1 MTRQGQILQVIE
13 NYIAVHGCS
22 PSNREIAA
30 AAGLKSPSTVLRH
43 LKQLKADG
51 YVTYQ
56 PGVPR
61 TVRVLPRPRRAAEAE
76 QILDARDLD
85 EVVWVPFVGRMPRD
99 MAVARDELRLLHVS
113 GGLATHPSVR
123 PGDWVVVRRP
133 PGQPSRGTVI
143 AVLRQVEPV
152 TAQ

>member
-1 MTRQGQILQVIE
+1 MTRRGQILQVIE

-22 PSNREIAA
+22 PSSREIAA
-30 AAGLKSPSTVLRH
+30 EAGLKSPSTVLRH

-61 TVRVLPRPRRAAEAE
+61 TVRVLPGRAAEAD
-76 QILDARDLD
+76 QVLDAGDPD
-85 EVVWVPFVGRMPRD
+85 NVVWVPFLGRMPRD
-99 MAVARDELRLLHVS
+99 MAIAREELRLLHVS
-113 GGLATHPSVR
+113 GDTATHPGVR
-123 PGDWVVVRRP
+123 PGDWMVVRRP
-133 PGQPSRGTVI
+133 RGQPHHGTVI

-152 TAQ
+152 TGP

>member
-13 NYIAVHGCS
+13 RYVATHGCS

-30 AAGLKSPSTVLRH
+30 AAGLRSPSTVLRY
-43 LKQLKADG
+43 LRQLKADG
-51 YVTYQ
+51 YLTYQ

-61 TVRVLPRPRRAAEAE
+61 TVRVLPRPRPPADDE
-76 QILDARDLD
+76 QVLDIRDPD
-85 EVVWVPFVGRMPRD
+85 KVVWVPFLGRMPRD
-99 MAVARDELRLLHVS
+99 MAVAREELRLLHVAPGS
-113 GGLATHPSVR
+113 VTAPGVR

-133 PGQPSRGTVI
+133 PGGPQHGTVI

-152 TAQ
+152 TSP

>member
-13 NYIAVHGCS
+13 RYIAVHGCS

-30 AAGLKSPSTVLRH
+30 AAGLKSPSTVLRY

-61 TVRVLPRPRRAAEAE
+61 TVRVLPRPRRAAEDE
-76 QILDARDLD
+76 QILDARDPD
-85 EVVWVPFVGRMPRD
+85 KVVWVPFVGRMPRD
-99 MAVARDELRLLHVS
+99 MAVARDELRLLHVP
-113 GGLATHPSVR
+113 GGLVTHPGVR

-133 PGQPSRGTVI
+133 AGQPSRGTVI

-152 TAQ
+152 TAP